1 MPTAT
6 WKNSIIAEAPA
17 SEIVTVEGNMYFPLS
32 SVKPE
37 HIRPSSHTTV
47 CGWKGLANYYD
58 VIVDGETN
66 ANAAWYYATPKDAA
80 KEITGRIA
88 FWKGVVC
95 KTS

>member
-80 KEITGRIA
+80 NEITGRVA